1 MVHSLKYK
9 KRPEHTCALQQS
21 RIAARKQSKRLPRIL
36 HEVAL
41 GRTAKTLALMVQQ
54 RAILPIGLYADWTPV
69 FDLRLQCE
77 LP

>member
-1 MVHSLKYK
+1 M
-9 KRPEHTCALQQS
+9 CALQQS
-21 RIAARKQSKRLPRIL
+21 ALLHEKQSKRFPRIL

-41 GRTAKTLALMVQQ
+41 GRTAKTLVLMVQQ